1 MSKSKEIKEGIHE
14 LKDILIRSII
24 LSEEKKVDSEL
35 LQKDFKLTQFGAS
48 CVLYMIKNGKYYPE
62 LEKLYIQNILRG
74 KNNTENIVFIQDIE
88 PYEIHDECTSEISYE
103 KKLSYVSTG
112 FARWITFEEA
122 RQDYID
128 IAVALLRYKSPY
140 IATISEMIKNRN
152 EDGLMSYFEGREKE
166 EIIQYLT
173 NNDFSDDDIEIVLG
187 ILNLDYL

>member
-1 MSKSKEIKEGIHE
+1 MTKTQKTKHDIHE
-14 LKDILIRSII
+14 LKDILIKSIV
-24 LSEEKKVDSEL
+24 SSKETDVDSDFI
-35 LQKDFKLTQFGAS
+35 QKTFGLNQFGAS
-48 CVLYMIKNGKYYPE
+48 CVLYMMKNEKYYPE

-140 IATISEMIKNRN
+140 IATIAEMIKNRN
-152 EDGLMSYFEGREKE
+152 EDDLNEWFKGRNKE
-166 EIIQYLT
+166 EIIQYMKG
-173 NNDFSDDDIEIVLG
+173 NDFSDDDIEVVLDIVL
-187 ILNLDYL
+187 

>member
-1 MSKSKEIKEGIHE
+1 MTKLKETKEEIHE

-35 LQKDFKLTQFGAS
+35 LQKNFKLTQFGAS
-48 CVLYMIKNGKYYPE
+48 CVLYMMKNGKYYPE

-74 KNNTENIVFIQDIE
+74 KNNTENIVFIEDIE
-88 PYEIHDECTSEISYE
+88 PYEVYDECTSEISYE

-128 IAVALLRYKSPY
+128 IAVALLRYKSPH
-140 IATISEMIKNRN
+140 IATIAEMIKNRN
-152 EDGLMSYFEGREKE
+152 EEGLMSYFEGREKE

-173 NNDFSDDDIEIVLG
+173 NNDFSDEDIEVVLEIVL
-187 ILNLDYL
+187 